1 MYNDKKLVKGVI
13 FLDNEKLYI
22 LTYEHGGYVLWKD
35 QVKPRLLKIF
45 EWLEKYPKLRIG
57 LDYESFTFDEF
68 SRCDYEVVLLI
79 GKLLEKYPNRVG
91 LGATTYGQPLSLTIN
106 DESNARQLTYAV
118 KTNLQ
123 YFNKTPDVYA
133 ISEFAL
139 NNQTPQLISQCGYK
153 AAILRSHVM
162 GYGYPKTYDSAW
174 GKWIGKDGTEIP
186 AVPTYDKQGRG
197 YNCTTVD
204 NWILSRWPVD
214 SDLYSLEDFQ
224 EMFKK
229 YSPLLASRYDDLT
242 QPIEEV
248 TAHIETN
255 DNFEYVLLE
264 DIPSLYGKPEDVYDT
279 TDNDFHVQ
287 MPWGYCGNEIFN
299 GCRQGEVN
307 AVEGEKLNAF
317 SVMLG
322 DESYET
328 KSEEAWKYILAAEH
342 HDVTICGLLD
352 LSRRFIPASLDAS
365 KEVKEKAVNYICTK
379 YLDGKEPSLLAI
391 NHHSFAIDQWVEIP
405 VQKDMA
411 VFDGDTE
418 AESEIITDETGKT
431 LLVHL
436 NLPPF
441 TVKSLKLKE
450 KLAEPEALFCFN
462 KEAGKLTTPCY
473 DIKLTEKGVE
483 YIKNISTDE
492 FIFNNND
499 ASIFTANVNGAD
511 CGSFGEWSVDSSKLS
526 ATAIYKGEIGGIPLE
541 FTMKFRG
548 NSAVIDCKTIFNMNN
563 ELVGRTD
570 VTQGRPV
577 PLTLN
582 GHHHEDK
589 LCLNLNLNLKN
600 DRKMFRDLPYSIS
613 EWNGA
618 IRKTEKY
625 WYPNDDILI
634 DTEVSQEESFNSTT
648 YFHGIYWL
656 ALRDD
661 QKGLAVFNKGCMGC
675 AVKGN
680 NLLIPLIYSNEYM
693 CGTRILEGTFENE
706 FAIFPFSA
714 ETSNIQLHKTAL
726 SYVQPIVAL
735 ASEKD
740 AENQESLH
748 MLDFKA
754 DSESVILT
762 TLYPENDYILARFCN
777 YSDNN
782 ATAELNTEFG
792 VIDSQTDLLGN
803 TTKAIV
809 DNKLDFHPWEI
820 KTVKIAVGR

>member
-1 MYNDKKLVKGVI
+1 MN
-13 FLDNEKLYI
+13 NEKLYI
-22 LTYEHGGYVLWKD
+22 LTYDHGGYVLWKD
-35 QVKPRLLKIF
+35 QVKPRLLKMF
-45 EWLEKYPKLRIG
+45 EWMEKYPKLRIG

-68 SRCDYEVVLLI
+68 SRCDYEVVHLI
-79 GKLLEKYPNRVG
+79 GKLLEKYPDRVG

-106 DESNARQLTYAV
+106 DESNARQLSYAV

-248 TAHIETN
+248 TAHIEAK

-264 DIPSLYGKPEDVYDT
+264 DIPSLYGEPEDEYAT

-307 AVEGEKLNAF
+307 AVESEKLNAF
-317 SVMLG
+317 SVLLG
-322 DESYET
+322 DNSYES
-328 KSEEAWKYILAAEH
+328 KSEEAWKYVLAAEH

-352 LSRRFIPASLDAS
+352 LSRRFIPASLNAS
-365 KEVKEKAVNYICTK
+365 KEVKEKAVGYISAKC
-379 YLDGKEPSLLAI
+379 LVGKDASILVI
-391 NHHSFAIDQWVEIP
+391 NHHSFSVKQWVEIP
-405 VQKDMA
+405 VEKDMVA
-411 VFDGDTE
+411 FDGETKTE
-418 AESEIITDETGKT
+418 CEVIETENGKK
-431 LLVHL
+431 LLVHVTV
-436 NLPPF
+436 PPF
-441 TVKSLKLKE
+441 TVK
-450 KLAEPEALFCFN
+450 KLALREKENKPQSLFCYDE
-462 KEAGKLTTPCY
+462 KAGKLTTPLY
-473 DIKLTEKGVE
+473 DLKLTEKGVA
-483 YIKNISTDE
+483 YIKNISTGE
-492 FIFNNND
+492 FIFNNTD

-511 CGSFGEWSVDSSKLS
+511 CGSNGKWSVDCKNLS
-526 ATAIYKGEIGGIPLE
+526 AYAVYKGEIGGIPLQ
-541 FTMKFRG
+541 FTMKFNG
-548 NSAVIDCKTIFNMNN
+548 SSAVIDCKTTVNMNN

-600 DRKMFRDLPYSIS
+600 DRKMYRDLPYSIS

-618 IRKTEKY
+618 LRKTEKY

-656 ALRDD
+656 NMRDD
-661 QKGLAVFNKGCMGC
+661 EKGLAVFNKGCMGC
-675 AVKGN
+675 AVRGN

-706 FAIFPFSA
+706 FAIFPFS
-714 ETSNIQLHKTAL
+714 SDVSDIDVHKTAL
-726 SYVQPIVAL
+726 SYAQPLVAEISGKGDACEDSL
-735 ASEKD
+735 RMFNLKSASD
-740 AENQESLH
+740 
-748 MLDFKA
+748 
-754 DSESVILT
+754 SVILT
-762 TLYPENDYILARFCN
+762 TVYPENDYILARLCN
-777 YSDNN
+777 YSDNYE
-782 ATAELNTEFG
+782 TAEFSTDFG

-803 TTKAIV
+803 TIKSISA
-809 DNKLDFHPWEI
+809 NLLEFHPWEI
-820 KTVKIAVGR
+820 KTVKIVKK

>member
-1 MYNDKKLVKGVI
+1 MQ
-13 FLDNEKLYI
+13 NEKLYI

-35 QVKPRLLKIF
+35 EVKPRLLKIF

-68 SRCDYEVVLLI
+68 SKCDKEVVDLI
-79 GKLLEKYPNRVG
+79 KQLLEKYPDRVG

-106 DESNARQLTYAV
+106 DESNARQLSYAV
-118 KTNLQ
+118 RTNLK

-139 NNQTPQLISQCGYK
+139 NNQTPQLINLCGYK
-153 AAILRSHVM
+153 AALLRSHVM

-214 SDLYSLEDFQ
+214 SDLYSLEDFR

-248 TAHIETN
+248 TAEIEKH
-255 DNFEYVLLE
+255 DDYEYALLE
-264 DIPSLYGKPEDVYDT
+264 DIPSIYGEPKDEYRT

-307 AVEGEKLNAF
+307 AVEAERLNAF
-317 SVMLG
+317 SFLLG
-322 DESYET
+322 SKSLQE

-352 LSRRFIPASLDAS
+352 LSRRFIPTSLNASQYVKNNSL
-365 KEVKEKAVNYICTK
+365 EFIKEKFADKNCDSVIV
-379 YLDGKEPSLLAI
+379 I
-391 NHHSFAIDQWVEIP
+391 NHHSFGICENIEIP
-405 VQKDMA
+405 VEKDIA
-411 VFDGDTE
+411 VFDGDE
-418 AESEIITDETGKT
+418 KLGCEIIEKNNKKT
-431 LLVHL
+431 LSFLAE
-436 NLPPF
+436 LPPF
-441 TVKSLKLKE
+441 TVKRFTLKNADNYLSKAFFYNE
-450 KLAEPEALFCFN
+450 ESGE
-462 KEAGKLTTPCY
+462 LTTPCY
-473 DIKLTEKGVE
+473 KIKLTESGIA
-483 YIKNISTDE
+483 YIKDIKIDRIICGNNTGELFTGNINGVDSASKGQWE
-492 FIFNNND
+492 VKVFNN
-499 ASIFTANVNGAD
+499 
-511 CGSFGEWSVDSSKLS
+511 S
-526 ATAIYKGEIGGIPLE
+526 AIATQKGEIGGIPFD
-541 FTMKFRG
+541 FTMSFSGKSKR
-548 NSAVIDCKTIFNMNN
+548 IDCKSRFTMNN

-589 LCLNLNLNLKN
+589 LCLSLNVNLSK

-618 IRKTEKY
+618 LRKTEKY

-634 DTEVSQEESFNSTT
+634 DTEVSPEESFNNTT

-656 ALRDD
+656 CLRDGEN
-661 QKGLAVFNKGCMGC
+661 GLAVFNKGCMGS
-675 AVKGN
+675 ALNGN
-680 NLLIPLIYSNEYM
+680 HLLIPLIYSNEYM
-693 CGTRILEGTFENE
+693 CGTRILEGEFENE
-706 FAIFPFSA
+706 FAIMPFSS
-714 ETSNIQLHKTAL
+714 EMTNIELHKNAL
-726 SYVQPIVAL
+726 QYVQPPVAVL
-735 ASEKD
+735 SSKGNGEFSEKSFFTLKNND
-740 AENQESLH
+740 KEI
-748 MLDFKA
+748 
-754 DSESVILT
+754 ILT
-762 TLYPENDYILARFCN
+762 GLYPENDYILARFCN
-777 YSDNN
+777 YSDE
-782 ATAELNTEFG
+782 ASSAEINSSFG
-792 VIDSQTDLLGN
+792 KIVAETDLLGKDLKVVTN
-803 TTKAIV
+803 G
-809 DNKLDFHPWEI
+809 KLEFHPWEI
-820 KTVKIAVGR
+820 KTIKLVKE